1 MDAQLKIVLN
11 YHSGARQQDR
21 DDGQEECT

>member
-11 YHSGARQQDR
+11 YHSSARQQDR
-21 DDGQEECT
+21 DEGQDDCT